1 MLIEPDVLWR
11 DSHFPFIREKRNIP
25 IVITAVNTSGIE
37 KHDESG
43 TGNHGPQD
51 PKGEA
56 LNLSLY
62 FMVTH
67 QLEEENS
74 KYASRLPHTQKVSP
88 L

>member
-1 MLIEPDVLWR
+1 MCLHIF
-11 DSHFPFIREKRNIP
+11 HFIRVKRNVP
-25 IVITAVNTSGIE
+25 VVTTAVNTSGIE

-43 TGNHGPQD
+43 TGSHGPQD
-51 PKGEA
+51 PEGET

-67 QLEEENS
+67 QQEEENS
-74 KYASRLPHTQKVSP
+74 KYASRLPHTQKVSR